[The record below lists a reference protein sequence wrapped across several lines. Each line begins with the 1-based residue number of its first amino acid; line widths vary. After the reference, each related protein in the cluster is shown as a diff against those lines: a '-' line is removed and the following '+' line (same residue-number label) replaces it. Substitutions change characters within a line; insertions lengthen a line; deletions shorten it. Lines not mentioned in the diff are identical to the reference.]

1 MVLSIILRQTVNVY
15 RKILSSLEQ
24 EKNNLVEHMNMN
36 KNKRKESDDLNLK
49 ECLVKKWNEYLR
61 ANDDLMDQKK
71 CHDDIEK
78 EILKIQ
84 NELNLAFRQRE
95 PSAGKSKNKI
105 DYDLQKHEELLENKL
120 HVVRFA

>member
-1 MVLSIILRQTVNVY
+1 MILQKTVTVH

-24 EKNNLVEHMNMN
+24 EKTNLVEHMNMN
-36 KNKRKESDDLNLK
+36 KNKRKESNDLHLK
-49 ECLVKKWNEYLR
+49 ECLVKKWNEYLS
-61 ANDDLMDQKK
+61 ANDDLVDQKK

-78 EILKIQ
+78 EILKIK
-84 NELNLAFRQRE
+84 NELDLVFRQRE

-120 HVVRFA
+120 HVVRFVYT